1 MDNTL
6 RAGFLTSSQA
16 HRVAASLKTGK
27 PSSAFYTYVKEVFA
41 EQMIAR
47 VHDTEVKSRPIL
59 WGSLFETVLF
69 DRLGMG
75 WSMTHKQTMVHEK
88 HSTFWS
94 GTPDFIAAEK
104 IAEAKCFQ
112 PKNFSLLSVA
122 INHGDLEYLKEEFP
136 KEYWQCVSNAI
147 LAKKKTAVLISFM
160 PYKKDLIALIK
171 EVEDTAYLEERGLDP
186 QDYYWLTNS
195 DIETMAYLPDD
206 SPMDDINMMEFDI
219 PKEDA
224 DFLESRMILAKKEID
239 ILTEKFKK

>member
-16 HRVAASLKTGK
+16 SRVVASLKNGN

-41 EQMIAR
+41 EEMMQR
-47 VHDTEVKSRPIL
+47 VYDTEVKSRPIL
-59 WGSLFETVLF
+59 WGSLMETVLF

-75 WSMTHKQTMVHEK
+75 WTMTHKQTMVHEK
-88 HSTFWS
+88 YSDFWS

-122 INHGDLEYLKEEFP
+122 INYGDIDYLKEEFP
-136 KEYWQCVSNAI
+136 KEYWQCVSNAM
-147 LAKKKTAVLISFM
+147 LAKKKTAVLVAFM
-160 PYKKDLIALIK
+160 PYRKDLVALIK
-171 EVEDTAYLEERGLDP
+171 EIEDTAYLEERGLNP
-186 QDYYWLTNS
+186 EDYYWLTRS

-206 SPMDDINMMEFDI
+206 SPMDDINMLEFDI
-219 PKEDA
+219 PQEDA
-224 DFLESRMILAKKEID
+224 DLLEERMLLAKKEKDLLIA
-239 ILTEKFKK
+239 KFKK